1 MAKSF
6 SRQLRGYFS
15 DIGNALEGKPK
26 WRSKPATFAAIVLLF
41 LIALGQLLSLVF
53 HVKVIANGIAIPL
66 WGSGI
71 ACVVAAILAVMLW
84 RESGL

>member
-1 MAKSF
+1 MA
-6 SRQLRGYFS
+6 RTLQHRLRGFFS
-15 DIGNALEGKPK
+15 DIERAVERKPK
-26 WRSKPATFAAIVLLF
+26 WRAKPATFATTILLF
-41 LIALGQLLSLVF
+41 LIALGQLLRVAF

-66 WGSGI
+66 WGSAI